1 MYRIFNL
8 LRKGGSA
15 VGEFGRQ
22 GQKFIDLYRQLNR
35 QRQRK
40 LAFGGLL
47 LKTDYHLSNLNG
59 SLSDFGILNEAGR

>member
-40 LAFGGLL
+40 LAFGGLAAQ
-47 LKTDYHLSNLNG
+47 DGLSLIYLNG
-59 SLSDFGILNEAGR
+59 SLSDFGIFNEAGR

>member
-8 LRKGGSA
+8 LKSGGSA

-22 GQKFIDLYRQLNR
+22 GQKSIDLYRQINR

-40 LAFGGLL
+40 LAFGGLAAQ
-47 LKTDYHLSNLNG
+47 HGLSL
-59 SLSDFGILNEAGR
+59 IT

>member
-8 LRKGGSA
+8 LRKGGSD

-47 LKTDYHLSNLNG
+47 LKMDYHLSNLNG